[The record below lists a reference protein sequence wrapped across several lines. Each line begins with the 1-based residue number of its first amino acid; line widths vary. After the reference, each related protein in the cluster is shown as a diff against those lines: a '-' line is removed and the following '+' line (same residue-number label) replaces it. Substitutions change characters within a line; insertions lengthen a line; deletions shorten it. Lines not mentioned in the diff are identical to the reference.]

1 MTTTQGPPYPP
12 SEPPRGSGAGRASGP
27 GSGNGES
34 TGPQR
39 RFRLGDGPGGPSG
52 APGTRAGT
60 GGADGAAGPSGGPGH
75 GPGQRIDRGY
85 GPGAGA
91 GQGGRTGPG
100 GQGPGY
106 GAEGPGTGQF
116 GPLPVSDGGRGPGP
130 GAGGGHDHGSGPGQG
145 AGHGHGNGPG
155 DGHSDGHSGGP
166 GGGSGGGHGPGQ
178 GGGHGAGP
186 GGEHGDGHVHE
197 SGSGSGDSHGPDD
210 HHGSSHGHSHS
221 HGPAAPVSIHLRKI
235 IGAILIPFAA
245 AVVVGLAVLW
255 PGGAPAHERTGV
267 GFDRQT
273 QEATVTK
280 VVAVDCKSVNASGDT
295 PTGDTS
301 TAEGSSAQQQA
312 TGDCKRATIR
322 VDTGDDK
329 GRTFTEIVQP
339 DQSRQLHQGE
349 KVVVAYEPSAP
360 RDLQY
365 SVTDVNRRLP
375 MALLAGIFA
384 LAVVVVGRL
393 RGVMALVALAVSFM
407 VLTFFI
413 LPAILQGSNPL
424 VVAVIGASAI
434 MLIALYMCHGL
445 SARTS
450 VAVLG
455 TLISLVLI
463 GILGSGFIGWAALTG
478 NTDDNT
484 GLIHGLY
491 PSIDMSG
498 LLLAGVIIGSL
509 GVLDDV
515 TVTQTSAVWELHA
528 ANPTMGWR
536 GLYRAGI
543 RIGRDHIASVVNT
556 LVLAY
561 AGAALPLLLLFSIA
575 QSSVGT
581 VANSELVAEEIV
593 RTLVGSIGLVA
604 SVPVTTLLA
613 ALMVSADRPGTAS
626 LAAGAATGAGPGT
639 PAAAGAGAGATAQ
652 SAPARAGKGR
662 RRKH

>member
-1 MTTTQGPPYPP
+1 MTTTQQPPLPP
-12 SEPPRGSGAGRASGP
+12 SEPPHGHGHDGHGHGGGPGQGPQGP
-27 GSGNGES
+27 GSGG
-34 TGPQR
+34 GGDRPGGG
-39 RFRLGDGPGGPSG
+39 GDGP
-52 APGTRAGT
+52 
-60 GGADGAAGPSGGPGH
+60 
-75 GPGQRIDRGY
+75 
-85 GPGAGA
+85 
-91 GQGGRTGPG
+91 
-100 GQGPGY
+100 
-106 GAEGPGTGQF
+106 
-116 GPLPVSDGGRGPGP
+116 V
-130 GAGGGHDHGSGPGQG
+130 GGG
-145 AGHGHGNGPG
+145 
-155 DGHSDGHSGGP
+155 
-166 GGGSGGGHGPGQ
+166 
-178 GGGHGAGP
+178 
-186 GGEHGDGHVHE
+186 
-197 SGSGSGDSHGPDD
+197 
-210 HHGSSHGHSHS
+210 HGHSHS
-221 HGPAAPVSIHLRKI
+221 HGPAAPVSMHLRKI
-235 IGAILIPFAA
+235 IAAVLIPFAA

-255 PGGAPAHERTGV
+255 PGGAPGHERTGV

-273 QEATVTK
+273 QQATVTK
-280 VVAVDCKSVNASGDT
+280 VDKVDCKSVNASGGT

-301 TAEGSSAQQQA
+301 TAEGSSAQQQDSG
-312 TGDCKRATIR
+312 TCKKATIR
-322 VDTGDDK
+322 VDSGKDK

-339 DQSRQLHQGE
+339 DSSRQLEQGQE
-349 KVVVAYEPSAP
+349 VIVAYAP
-360 RDLQY
+360 DAPKELQY
-365 SVTDVNRRLP
+365 SVTDVNRKFP

-384 LAVVVVGRL
+384 LAVVVVGRM
-393 RGVMALVALAVSFM
+393 RGVMALIALAVSFLI
-407 VLTFFI
+407 LTFFI

-424 VVAVIGASAI
+424 IVAVVGASAI

-455 TLISLVLI
+455 TLLSLVLI
-463 GILGSGFIGWAALTG
+463 GLLGSLFIDWAALTG

-515 TVTQTSAVWELHA
+515 TVTQTSAVWELHE

-581 VANSELVAEEIV
+581 VANSELVAAEIV

-604 SVPVTTLLA
+604 SVPVTTALA
-613 ALMVSADRPGTAS
+613 ALVVSADRQG
-626 LAAGAATGAGPGT
+626 GAT
-639 PAAAGAGAGATAQ
+639 PAQQPQPQPQQPQPQAQ
-652 SAPARAGKGR
+652 SGSKAPLRGGSGR

>member
-1 MTTTQGPPYPP
+1 MTSTQQSPSSPPHQPH
-12 SEPPRGSGAGRASGP
+12 A
-27 GSGNGES
+27 
-34 TGPQR
+34 
-39 RFRLGDGPGGPSG
+39 
-52 APGTRAGT
+52 
-60 GGADGAAGPSGGPGH
+60 
-75 GPGQRIDRGY
+75 
-85 GPGAGA
+85 
-91 GQGGRTGPG
+91 
-100 GQGPGY
+100 
-106 GAEGPGTGQF
+106 
-116 GPLPVSDGGRGPGP
+116 
-130 GAGGGHDHGSGPGQG
+130 
-145 AGHGHGNGPG
+145 
-155 DGHSDGHSGGP
+155 
-166 GGGSGGGHGPGQ
+166 Q
-178 GGGHGAGP
+178 GGGG
-186 GGEHGDGHVHE
+186 
-197 SGSGSGDSHGPDD
+197 
-210 HHGSSHGHSHS
+210 HGHSHS
-221 HGPAAPVSIHLRKI
+221 HGPAAPVSKHLRKVI
-235 IGAILIPFAA
+235 AAVLIPFSV
-245 AVVVGLAVLW
+245 AVVVGLVVLW
-255 PGGAPAHERTGV
+255 PGGAPSHARTGV

-273 QEATVTK
+273 QQGTVTQVDK
-280 VVAVDCKSVNASGDT
+280 VDCRSVNASGDT

-301 TAEGSSAQQQA
+301 TAEGRSAEQQA
-312 TGDCKRATIR
+312 KGTCEKATVR
-322 VDTGDDK
+322 VDGGKDT

-339 DQSRQLHQGE
+339 DSPRQLHENQ
-349 KVVVAYEPSAP
+349 KVIVAYAP
-360 RDLQY
+360 DAPKELQY

-375 MALLAGIFA
+375 MTLLAGIFA

-424 VVAVIGASAI
+424 VVAVVGASAI
-434 MLIALYMCHGL
+434 MLIALYMCHGPT
-445 SARTS
+445 ARTS

-455 TLISLVLI
+455 TLVSLLLI
-463 GILGSGFIGWAALTG
+463 GLLGSLFIGWASLTG

-515 TVTQTSAVWELHA
+515 TVTQTSAVWELHQA
-528 ANPTMGWR
+528 DPTMGRR

-604 SVPVTTLLA
+604 SVPVTTALA
-613 ALMVSADRPGTAS
+613 ALVVSADRPGSPSA
-626 LAAGAATGAGPGT
+626 
-639 PAAAGAGAGATAQ
+639 AAAG
-652 SAPARAGKGR
+652 PARGGRGR
-662 RRKH
+662 RRKR

>member
-1 MTTTQGPPYPP
+1 MEQYPYQPP
-12 SEPPRGSGAGRASGP
+12 EPPRR
-27 GSGNGES
+27 
-34 TGPQR
+34 
-39 RFRLGDGPGGPSG
+39 DGPE
-52 APGTRAGT
+52 
-60 GGADGAAGPSGGPGH
+60 
-75 GPGQRIDRGY
+75 
-85 GPGAGA
+85 
-91 GQGGRTGPG
+91 
-100 GQGPGY
+100 
-106 GAEGPGTGQF
+106 EG
-116 GPLPVSDGGRGPGP
+116 D
-130 GAGGGHDHGSGPGQG
+130 
-145 AGHGHGNGPG
+145 GHGHGPR
-155 DGHSDGHSGGP
+155 DHGHS
-166 GGGSGGGHGPGQ
+166 HGN
-178 GGGHGAGP
+178 
-186 GGEHGDGHVHE
+186 
-197 SGSGSGDSHGPDD
+197 SH
-210 HHGSSHGHSHS
+210 SHGHSHS
-221 HGPAAPVSIHLRKI
+221 HGPAAPVSRHLRKVI
-235 IGAILIPFAA
+235 AAILVPFTA
-245 AVVVGLAVLW
+245 AVLVGLVVLW
-255 PGGAPAHERTGV
+255 PGEAPSHKRTGV

-273 QEATVTK
+273 QQATVAR
-280 VVAVDCKSVNASGDT
+280 VVEVSCKSVNASGGT

-301 TAEGSSAQQQA
+301 TAEGTSAEA
-312 TGDCKRATIR
+312 EANGTCKKATIR
-322 VDTGDDK
+322 VDTGKDE

-365 SVTDVNRRLP
+365 SVTDVNRKFP

-384 LAVVVVGRL
+384 VAVVVVGRL
-393 RGVMALVALAVSFM
+393 RGVMALVALAVSFL
-407 VLTFFI
+407 VLTLFI
-413 LPAILQGSNPL
+413 LPAILEGSNPL
-424 VVAVIGASAI
+424 LVAVVGSSAI

-455 TLISLVLI
+455 TLISLSLI
-463 GILGSGFIGWAALTG
+463 GVLGSLFIGWAALTG

-515 TVTQTSAVWELHA
+515 TVTQTSAVWELHE
-528 ANPTMGWR
+528 ANPSMGWR

-604 SVPVTTLLA
+604 SVPVTTALA
-613 ALMVSADRPGTAS
+613 ALVVAADRPG
-626 LAAGAATGAGPGT
+626 P
-639 PAAAGAGAGATAQ
+639 GATAPAGAQ
-652 SAPARAGKGR
+652 PAPARGGRGR
-662 RRKH
+662 RRKR

>member
-1 MTTTQGPPYPP
+1 MTTTQQSPQPPPEPRRGHSPGPPEGGGHPHG
-12 SEPPRGSGAGRASGP
+12 RGPESGDHP
-27 GSGNGES
+27 
-34 TGPQR
+34 
-39 RFRLGDGPGGPSG
+39 
-52 APGTRAGT
+52 
-60 GGADGAAGPSGGPGH
+60 H
-75 GPGQRIDRGY
+75 
-85 GPGAGA
+85 
-91 GQGGRTGPG
+91 
-100 GQGPGY
+100 
-106 GAEGPGTGQF
+106 
-116 GPLPVSDGGRGPGP
+116 GPGP
-130 GAGGGHDHGSGPGQG
+130 GSSG
-145 AGHGHGNGPG
+145 GHGH
-155 DGHSDGHSGGP
+155 S
-166 GGGSGGGHGPGQ
+166 
-178 GGGHGAGP
+178 
-186 GGEHGDGHVHE
+186 
-197 SGSGSGDSHGPDD
+197 
-210 HHGSSHGHSHS
+210 HSHS
-221 HGPAAPVSIHLRKI
+221 HGPAAPVSRHLRRVI
-235 IGAILIPFAA
+235 AAILIPFAA

-255 PGGAPAHERTGV
+255 PGGAPSHERTGV

-273 QEATVTK
+273 QQATVAK
-280 VVAVDCKSVNASGDT
+280 VVAVSCKSVNASGGT
-295 PTGDTS
+295 PTGDAS
-301 TAEGSSAQQQA
+301 TAEGASAQSHASGTCKEA
-312 TGDCKRATIR
+312 TVR
-322 VDTGDDK
+322 VDTGKDK

-360 RDLQY
+360 RELQY
-365 SVTDVNRRLP
+365 SVTDVNRGFP
-375 MALLAGIFA
+375 MALLAVVFA
-384 LAVVVVGRL
+384 LAVVVVGRM
-393 RGVMALVALAVSFM
+393 RGVMALIALAISFL
-407 VLTFFI
+407 VLNLFI
-413 LPAILQGSNPL
+413 LPAVLQGSNPL
-424 VVAVIGASAI
+424 IVAVVGSSAI

-463 GILGSGFIGWAALTG
+463 GILGSLFIGWAALTG
-478 NTDDNT
+478 NTDDST

-515 TVTQTSAVWELHA
+515 TVTQTSAVWELHE

-604 SVPVTTLLA
+604 SVPVTTALA
-613 ALMVSADRPGTAS
+613 ALVVSADRP
-626 LAAGAATGAGPGT
+626 
-639 PAAAGAGAGATAQ
+639 
-652 SAPARAGKGR
+652 
-662 RRKH
+662 

>member
-1 MTTTQGPPYPP
+1 MA
-12 SEPPRGSGAGRASGP
+12 RDGS
-27 GSGNGES
+27 
-34 TGPQR
+34 Q
-39 RFRLGDGPGGPSG
+39 
-52 APGTRAGT
+52 
-60 GGADGAAGPSGGPGH
+60 
-75 GPGQRIDRGY
+75 
-85 GPGAGA
+85 
-91 GQGGRTGPG
+91 
-100 GQGPGY
+100 
-106 GAEGPGTGQF
+106 
-116 GPLPVSDGGRGPGP
+116 
-130 GAGGGHDHGSGPGQG
+130 DHG
-145 AGHGHGNGPG
+145 H
-155 DGHSDGHSGGP
+155 
-166 GGGSGGGHGPGQ
+166 GSGGGG
-178 GGGHGAGP
+178 
-186 GGEHGDGHVHE
+186 
-197 SGSGSGDSHGPDD
+197 
-210 HHGSSHGHSHS
+210 HGHSHS
-221 HGPAAPVSIHLRKI
+221 HGPAAPVSKHLRKVI
-235 IGAILIPFAA
+235 AAILIPFGA

-273 QEATVTK
+273 QQATVSK
-280 VVAVDCKSVNASGDT
+280 VVSVSCKSVNASGEA

-301 TAEGSSAQQQA
+301 TAEGSSAEQQA
-312 TGDCKRATIR
+312 NGTCKKATIR
-322 VDTGDDK
+322 VDTGKDT

-339 DQSRQLHQGE
+339 DQPRQLHEGQ

-365 SVTDVNRRLP
+365 SVTDVNRRIP
-375 MALLAGIFA
+375 MAVLAGIFA
-384 LAVVVVGRL
+384 LAVVIVGRM
-393 RGVMALVALAVSFM
+393 RGVMALVALAVSF
-407 VLTFFI
+407 LLLNFFV

-424 VVAVIGASAI
+424 LVAVIGSSAI

-463 GILGSGFIGWAALTG
+463 GILGSVFIDWAALTG

-498 LLLAGVIIGSL
+498 LLLAGIIIGSL

-515 TVTQTSAVWELHA
+515 TVTQTSAVWELHE

-604 SVPVTTLLA
+604 SVPVTTALA
-613 ALMVSADRPGTAS
+613 ALVVSADRPGAETVGV
-626 LAAGAATGAGPGT
+626 AAGAPTPVPATSASAGTADSRPATGRG
-639 PAAAGAGAGATAQ
+639 
-652 SAPARAGKGR
+652 GKGR

>member
-1 MTTTQGPPYPP
+1 MTRMEQYPYQPP
-12 SEPPRGSGAGRASGP
+12 EPPRR
-27 GSGNGES
+27 
-34 TGPQR
+34 
-39 RFRLGDGPGGPSG
+39 DGPE
-52 APGTRAGT
+52 
-60 GGADGAAGPSGGPGH
+60 
-75 GPGQRIDRGY
+75 
-85 GPGAGA
+85 
-91 GQGGRTGPG
+91 QG
-100 GQGPGY
+100 
-106 GAEGPGTGQF
+106 
-116 GPLPVSDGGRGPGP
+116 D
-130 GAGGGHDHGSGPGQG
+130 
-145 AGHGHGNGPG
+145 GHGHGPR
-155 DGHSDGHSGGP
+155 DHGHS
-166 GGGSGGGHGPGQ
+166 Q
-178 GGGHGAGP
+178 GN
-186 GGEHGDGHVHE
+186 
-197 SGSGSGDSHGPDD
+197 SH
-210 HHGSSHGHSHS
+210 SHGHSHS
-221 HGPAAPVSIHLRKI
+221 HGPAAPVSRHLRKVI
-235 IGAILIPFAA
+235 AAILVPFTA
-245 AVVVGLAVLW
+245 AVLVGLVVLW
-255 PGGAPAHERTGV
+255 PGEAPSHKRTGV

-273 QEATVTK
+273 QQATVAR
-280 VVAVDCKSVNASGDT
+280 VVEVSCKSVNASGGT

-301 TAEGSSAQQQA
+301 TAEGTSAEA
-312 TGDCKRATIR
+312 EANGTCKKATIR
-322 VDTGDDK
+322 VDTGKDE

-360 RDLQY
+360 KDLQY
-365 SVTDVNRRLP
+365 SVTDVNRKFP

-384 LAVVVVGRL
+384 VAVVVVGRL
-393 RGVMALVALAVSFM
+393 RGVMALVALAVSFL
-407 VLTFFI
+407 VLTLFI
-413 LPAILQGSNPL
+413 LPAILEGSNPL
-424 VVAVIGASAI
+424 LVAVVGSSAI

-455 TLISLVLI
+455 TLISLSLI
-463 GILGSGFIGWAALTG
+463 GVLGSLFIGWAALTG

-515 TVTQTSAVWELHA
+515 TVTQTSAVWELHE
-528 ANPTMGWR
+528 ANPSMGWR

-604 SVPVTTLLA
+604 SVPVTTALA
-613 ALMVSADRPGTAS
+613 ALVVAADRPG
-626 LAAGAATGAGPGT
+626 P
-639 PAAAGAGAGATAQ
+639 GATAPAGAQ
-652 SAPARAGKGR
+652 PAPARGGRGR
-662 RRKH
+662 RRKR

>member
-1 MTTTQGPPYPP
+1 MTTMQQPPFPP
-12 SEPPRGSGAGRASGP
+12 SEPRRGSGPGDGHGHGSGYGHGP
-27 GSGNGES
+27 GSGNG
-34 TGPQR
+34 
-39 RFRLGDGPGGPSG
+39 PG
-52 APGTRAGT
+52 R
-60 GGADGAAGPSGGPGH
+60 GH
-75 GPGQRIDRGY
+75 GP
-85 GPGAGA
+85 
-91 GQGGRTGPG
+91 
-100 GQGPGY
+100 
-106 GAEGPGTGQF
+106 
-116 GPLPVSDGGRGPGP
+116 DGGHRPDGP
-130 GAGGGHDHGSGPGQG
+130 DESGE
-145 AGHGHGNGPG
+145 GHGHG
-155 DGHSDGHSGGP
+155 
-166 GGGSGGGHGPGQ
+166 HGPDAP
-178 GGGHGAGP
+178 AGP
-186 GGEHGDGHVHE
+186 GH
-197 SGSGSGDSHGPDD
+197 S
-210 HHGSSHGHSHS
+210 HSHS
-221 HGPAAPVSIHLRKI
+221 HGPAAPVSKHLRKVI
-235 IGAILIPFAA
+235 AAVLIPFAA
-245 AVVVGLAVLW
+245 AVVVGLVVLW
-255 PGGAPAHERTGV
+255 PGGAPSHERTGV
-267 GFDRQT
+267 GFDRQS
-273 QEATVTK
+273 QQATVTK
-280 VVAVDCKSVNASGDT
+280 IVQVDCKSVNASGGT
-295 PTGDTS
+295 PAGDTS
-301 TAEGSSAQQQA
+301 TAGGSAAQRQA
-312 TGDCKRATIR
+312 TGACKKATVR
-322 VDTGDDK
+322 VDTGKDK

-360 RDLQY
+360 KDLQY
-365 SVTDVNRRLP
+365 SVTDVNRKFP

-393 RGVMALVALAVSFM
+393 RGLMALIALAVSFLI
-407 VLTFFI
+407 LTLFI
-413 LPAILQGSNPL
+413 LPAILEGANPL
-424 VVAVIGASAI
+424 VVAVVGASAI

-455 TLISLVLI
+455 TLLSLVLI
-463 GILGSGFIGWAALTG
+463 GVLGSGFIGWAALTG

-515 TVTQTSAVWELHA
+515 TVTQTSAVWELHE

-575 QSSVGT
+575 QSSVGA

-604 SVPVTTLLA
+604 SVPVTTALA
-613 ALMVSADRPGTAS
+613 ALVVSADRPGS
-626 LAAGAATGAGPGT
+626 PVVPSAATGPVAPVREPAGGRGT
-639 PAAAGAGAGATAQ
+639 VRGG
-652 SAPARAGKGR
+652 SGR